1 MQTMTNVPQ
10 NTYANPTD
18 GNTYY
23 LASLEDGNS
32 KVLWAC
38 PTNRDG
44 SADFVSAIP
53 ETDFAEPLTPDDRE
67 RIVRALT

>member
-1 MQTMTNVPQ
+1 MTLEPKKTFN
-10 NTYANPTD
+10 NPTD

-67 RIVRALT
+67 LIVRALT